1 MRMNGNI
8 ISGEFDEGMNEF
20 SLQQV
25 KHLTT
30 QSTLSVSQLNK
41 LYGYLQKH
49 QSDLDGQVITLYDA
63 MPIRLSQEEIGL
75 LLQDLGNIQSLY
87 QQ

>member
-1 MRMNGNI
+1 MQMNGNI
-8 ISGEFDEGMNEF
+8 ISGEFDVSMNEF

-25 KHLTT
+25 KHLAT

-49 QSDLDGQVITLYDA
+49 QNDLDGQVITLYDA
-63 MPIRLSQEEIGL
+63 MPVRLSSEEIGL
-75 LLQDLGNIQSLY
+75 LLHDLKSIQSLY
-87 QQ
+87 Q